1 MSKYSLYFVLSPDMP
16 ENVLFQHTLC
26 LYSGNSLLPTM
37 LINPPQLSP
46 FKTHFLKQKQQQVL
60 NLCYPSFWKSC
71 FRILLTS
78 RPPPI
83 EQLYPERF
91 PLPHRLTICALTF
104 FSCQLRPHL
113 YWAHFPPLQGLSWV
127 TQAPVYF
134 FFFYKH
140 QKHLALGFSQL
151 TMLW

>member
-1 MSKYSLYFVLSPDMP
+1 MP
-16 ENVLFQHTLC
+16 ENLLFQPTLC
-26 LYSGNSLLPTM
+26 LCSGNSLLPAM

-78 RPPPI
+78 RSPPI
-83 EQLYPERF
+83 EQLYPECF

-113 YWAHFPPLQGLSWV
+113 YWAHSPQLGDSGSCV
-127 TQAPVYF
+127 

-151 TMLW
+151 TML